1 MPPRPQPRPAPRT
14 LDPARAQVGFHRLGV
29 GVYHPHNGVPH
40 RAEGPLDVLLGSTEG
55 AYSFPPTTPHM
66 VASAPHSTG
75 PRPVAQADMF
85 TTTVRKPLLRVQDQ
99 WRPTFARIAVVGAK
113 TERTL
118 QGDELI
124 TGLEAALTEAT

>member
-99 WRPTFARIAVVGAK
+99 WRPTPGHITQQPLQPTGRDGPPGARPGGH
-113 TERTL
+113 R
-118 QGDELI
+118 G
-124 TGLEAALTEAT
+124 GR